1 MKVNLGCGEF
11 RAEGWVNVDVQ
22 SEDGPLPDV
31 VASAY
36 DMPFDD
42 NSVTHLY
49 AGHFLEHIAFEDL
62 PLILKEIARILTPD
76 GEVMFV
82 GPDLTRAEENWPEMV
97 APILNGEGRWPGDEH
112 LWESREETIMD
123 LLKEEGWEATA
134 IAIADVDS
142 KWPVT
147 SYIGW
152 QYAISA
158 LPKQIGVE

>member
-1 MKVNLGCGEF
+1 MKINLGCGEF
-11 RAEGWVNVDVQ
+11 RAEGWVNVDIYNG
-22 SEDGPLPDV
+22 DGPLPDI

-36 DMPFDD
+36 NMPFDD

-49 AGHFLEHIAFEDL
+49 AGHFLEHIALEDL
-62 PLILKEIARILTPD
+62 PLILTEIKRILTLD

-82 GPDLTRAEENWPEMV
+82 GPDLTRAEENWPEMI
-97 APILNGEGRWPGDEH
+97 APILNGEGRWHGDAH
-112 LWESREETIMD
+112 LWESREETILD
-123 LLKEEGWEATA
+123 LLEKENWEASA
-134 IAIADVDS
+134 IPIADVDI

-158 LPKQIGVE
+158 LPKQVEVE